1 MYILSGKLPCK
12 RCTKIMNHE
21 EIYYLLGNYYCRACE
36 NTITNDPDYKMI
48 LENYGLRN
56 IEN

>member
-1 MYILSGKLPCK
+1 ML
-12 RCTKIMNHE
+12 NE

-36 NTITNDPDYKMI
+36 ITITNDPDYKRI